1 MKMRHNTK
9 EDTKLRWK
17 YKDVLKGRWQ
27 AEFSDGLRFL
37 LPGVHTQCGPL
48 PLSAGRMWVQ
58 LDVTPM
64 ISLYCMSKAKEFCG
78 YKLVFKSADPELIQR
93 EIIWV
98 AWINWMRT
106 SERGLW
112 PFWSDSTP
120 EPKEAGSTDVRRCIL
135 TTGMWTRRGPQHQTG
150 PCPGWHL
157 TAASREPGWSQPQN
171 PAQLELWEA
180 KSFWL

>member
-1 MKMRHNTK
+1 MAGRI
-9 EDTKLRWK
+9 LRWPEIPAPWRTHS
-17 YKDVLKGRWQ
+17 VR
-27 AEFSDGLRFL
+27 
-37 LPGVHTQCGPL
+37 PL

-112 PFWSDSTP
+112 PFCSDSTP

-135 TTGMWTRRGPQHQTG
+135 TTGMWTRRGPQHQIG
-150 PCPGWHL
+150 PRPGWPL